1 MSNLVASDNPGTAG
15 ASTTATGS
23 RAAVT
28 MDRIKTGAT
37 VLGAIAGAL
46 TGLWGFYEKVRA
58 EARHDTAASYNTL
71 APQVNQ
77 LGEALKQLQLENQQL
92 RNVVAE
98 QQKTPR
104 LAQVPRRAEKPRSA
118 AAPAAPDPSSAPAAP
133 ATPTPPATPATA
145 GAPAGQPATAEAP
158 PAATPEGDTISGLLQ
173 TVGRTRAVIEDL
185 RKVPDDFGH
194 VLEKQ
199 KR

>member
-1 MSNLVASDNPGTAG
+1 MSDTVAGNGPNVTTSTPTA
-15 ASTTATGS
+15 S

-46 TGLWGFYEKVRA
+46 TGLWGVYEKVRA

-77 LGEALKQLQLENQQL
+77 LGDALKQLQLENQQL
-92 RNVVAE
+92 RTIVAE
-98 QQKTPR
+98 HQKTPR
-104 LAQVPRRAEKPRSA
+104 LAQVPRRAEKPAVTSTPGPTA
-118 AAPAAPDPSSAPAAP
+118 AAP
-133 ATPTPPATPATA
+133 ATPAAAAPAVP
-145 GAPAGQPATAEAP
+145 GAPVAAPEVPTAP
-158 PAATPEGDTISGLLQ
+158 PSDDPVSGLLQ
-173 TVGRTRAVIEDL
+173 TVGRTRAAIEDL
-185 RKVPDDFGH
+185 RKVPDDFGR
-194 VLEKQ
+194 VLQNQ

>member
-1 MSNLVASDNPGTAG
+1 MSDIVAGNGPAVTTSTPTA
-15 ASTTATGS
+15 S

-46 TGLWGFYEKVRA
+46 TGLWGVYEKVRA

-92 RNVVAE
+92 RGIVAE
-98 QQKTPR
+98 HQKTPR
-104 LAQVPRRAEKPRSA
+104 LAQVPRRAEKTA
-118 AAPAAPDPSSAPAAP
+118 AAPAPNAVPAPPTAAP
-133 ATPTPPATPATA
+133 ATTPGAQPATPAQATA
-145 GAPAGQPATAEAP
+145 PEVPPATDDDP
-158 PAATPEGDTISGLLQ
+158 VSGLLH
-173 TVGRTRAVIEDL
+173 TVGRTRAAIEDL
-185 RKVPDDFGH
+185 RKVPDDFGR
-194 VLEKQ
+194 VLQ
-199 KR
+199 SQRR

>member
-1 MSNLVASDNPGTAG
+1 MSDTVAGNGPAV
-15 ASTTATGS
+15 TTSAPTTS

-46 TGLWGFYEKVRA
+46 TGLWGVYEKVRT

-92 RNVVAE
+92 RGIVADH
-98 QQKTPR
+98 QKTPR
-104 LAQVPRRAEKPRSA
+104 LAQVPRRAEKPAAPSSGSAPTAGPTAAAPPAAAPPA
-118 AAPAAPDPSSAPAAP
+118 AAPAP
-133 ATPTPPATPATA
+133 
-145 GAPAGQPATAEAP
+145 G
-158 PAATPEGDTISGLLQ
+158 AATPEIPPAPPTDDPVSGLMQ
-173 TVGRTRAVIEDL
+173 TVGRTRAAIEDL
-185 RKVPDDFGH
+185 RKVPDDFGR
-194 VLEKQ
+194 VLQGQ

>member
-1 MSNLVASDNPGTAG
+1 MSDTVANNGTG
-15 ASTTATGS
+15 VTTSTPTAS

-92 RNVVAE
+92 RTIVAE
-98 QQKTPR
+98 HQNTPR
-104 LAQVPRRAEKPRSA
+104 LAQVPRRAEKPPASPA
-118 AAPAAPDPSSAPAAP
+118 AAPAAPSSSATAAAP
-133 ATPTPPATPATA
+133 
-145 GAPAGQPATAEAP
+145 P
-158 PAATPEGDTISGLLQ
+158 PAATAPAAGAPEVPPAPGTDPVSGLLQ
-173 TVGRTRAVIEDL
+173 TVGRTRAAIEDL
-185 RKVPDDFGH
+185 RKVPDDFGR
-194 VLEKQ
+194 VLQGQ